1 MVSPDR
7 SPVETTFGWRSFNQ
21 LSPEKRLSCDQ
32 KETSITIKGP
42 LADCI
47 LGFGVG
53 HGDNVLP
60 GTSLVLTRL
69 VVDPLRFIQ
78 P

>member
-1 MVSPDR
+1 MIKKK
-7 SPVETTFGWRSFNQ
+7 Q
-21 LSPEKRLSCDQ
+21 M
-32 KETSITIKGP
+32 SITIKGP

-69 VVDPLRFIQ
+69 VVDPLRLIQ